1 MGDNWWDEG
10 TFSRSHR
17 CCHRTNHFLGFQAQA
32 FTCSSKHFCCFP
44 SPNYNMIIWQV
55 EVCRDYTGKVSW
67 NDMDE
72 DWGKALTESYKQTN
86 AGVAAAERLRR
97 QNLVRVYGRLPEH
110 DAVEPHHREVPPNPS
125 SRGPPMSSE
134 MALLSARF
142 VPIPA

>member
-32 FTCSSKHFCCFP
+32 FTWSSKHFCCFP

-86 AGVAAAERLRR
+86 AGIIKFGWELQLLKDSDDKTWCEYTVDFQSMTQLNHTTEKCR
-97 QNLVRVYGRLPEH
+97 QIRQ
-110 DAVEPHHREVPPNPS
+110 VEVHQ
-125 SRGPPMSSE
+125 
-134 MALLSARF
+134 
-142 VPIPA
+142 